1 MPASPP
7 PTLVPG
13 SVALA
18 AALVAACAGTPSAGP
33 AADPAS
39 TLTPGVHWFDLAH
52 DGLDRRYRVYVPRG
66 VAPRPAVVLAL
77 HGGGGHA
84 EQFASENGIDA
95 VADARGF
102 LSVHPD
108 GSGPLV
114 DRLHTWNAG
123 PSCCGWAMDHD
134 VENVGFLEAVL
145 DDLARRTAVDPA
157 RVIVTGHSN
166 GAMMTYRFAAERP
179 ERVAAAVPVGGAMV
193 WSGPPPAIPVPV
205 LHIHS
210 ADDPRAL
217 YDGGEGPPFPGTD
230 RTVVHRSVNEALAFW
245 AEVNACDDD
254 PRVVETRQG
263 RGADRGQT
271 LTRLVW
277 TGCRDGGALEHVRLT
292 EVGHGWPGADARPL
306 LRSIIGRP
314 TNLVDAAEAVWDFG
328 ARFTR

>member
-1 MPASPP
+1 MSTSPP
-7 PTLVPG
+7 RRLAQG
-13 SVALA
+13 IASVA

-33 AADPAS
+33 ADDPPS
-39 TLTPGVHWFDLAH
+39 TLAPGVHWFDLVH

-66 VAPRPAVVLAL
+66 AAARPAVVVAL
-77 HGGGGHA
+77 HGGGGNA
-84 EQFASENGIDA
+84 EQFASENGLDA
-95 VADARGF
+95 VADREGF

-108 GSGPLV
+108 GSGPLA

-134 VENVGFLEAVL
+134 VDDVGFLEAVL
-145 DDLARRTAVDPA
+145 DDLARRTAYDPT
-157 RVIVTGHSN
+157 RVVVTGHSN

-193 WSGPPPAIPVPV
+193 ASGPRPTIPVPV

-230 RTVVHRSVNEALAFW
+230 RTVVHRPVDEALAFW
-245 AEVNACDDD
+245 AEVNACDED
-254 PRVVETRQG
+254 PQVVETREG
-263 RGADRGQT
+263 RGSNRGQT
-271 LTRLVW
+271 LTHLVW
-277 TGCRDGGALEHVRLT
+277 SGCREGAALEHMRLT

-314 TNLVDAAEAVWDFG
+314 TTLVDAAEVVWDFG
-328 ARFTR
+328 SRFTR